1 MDKVVDA
8 VLSLPVAS
16 VNVAPT
22 TEIEPVPELMF
33 AVGVNTTEYTV
44 DDVVVSVPIEP
55 PATVISPTAKLL
67 DASES
72 VNVMVSVWPDFS
84 DPEPARVMVTVGTT
98 PSTLWADCVTTALWA
113 NVALFAA
120 VSLIVPEF
128 NDSESAVIAR
138 PSVSVSP
145 ETTV

>member
-44 DDVVVSVPIEP
+44 EEVEVSAPIVPP
-55 PATVISPTAKLL
+55 VTLMSPTAKVD
-67 DASES
+67 DASDS
-72 VNVMVSVWPDFS
+72 VKVMVSVWPDLS
-84 DPEPARVMVTVGTT
+84 DPEPARVMVAMG
-98 PSTLWADCVTTALWA
+98 
-113 NVALFAA
+113 AA
-120 VSLIVPEF
+120 VS
-128 NDSESAVIAR
+128 
-138 PSVSVSP
+138 
-145 ETTV
+145 